1 MQHYVKSACKCFR
14 EEYMYKN
21 VILKYYPH
29 GGFVLTLASNV
40 VAIPDLNKKK
50 KHLNLLCGHTR
61 NIPSTGM

>member
-1 MQHYVKSACKCFR
+1 VAEKEKKFSERASWLNINCD
-14 EEYMYKN
+14 MYKN

-50 KHLNLLCGHTR
+50 NT
-61 NIPSTGM
+61 